1 VRERDTPRPGR
12 LVAPVLSVVLAV
24 LFAVGCGRRDGV
36 GSEEVPAGHY
46 RTPDASPFVKPSQRL
61 ATYHAPTNWPLRA
74 DVGGSFVRYAV
85 VGVVTHEAEMTI
97 LDFDNEHLAGGSK
110 RPESWL
116 EGQNAIPPEAVGC
129 MDNTAVVD
137 GLAGVEPFFA
147 NAPREYTLHAP
158 SGCLTS
164 YYIPNRFGG
173 LEGFYLKHSTHN
185 MLRLDDVAGRTTK
198 PRTLARGVRG
208 VAALAGIPGDAKHVF
223 VVDVD
228 IFGNNAL
235 PRTIELQEAASAS
248 DRTPWGLAYRAD
260 GALALAGEGMLYLV
274 DADATVARPF
284 ASLPS
289 VTLAPAGPGERG
301 CCDVAWLK
309 DPRGTGAFLVA
320 VDDTVYVFD
329 DTTSDLMGSWQPEA
343 PTPGH
348 ALHRI
353 RSLRANANA
362 GGLALVLETHS
373 LANGEQR
380 DEIVVLGFGLAGA
393 VLGEPVSADYV
404 PPLEPPAPP

>member
-1 VRERDTPRPGR
+1 
-12 LVAPVLSVVLAV
+12 VAPVLSVVLAV